1 MSEVKITDLVSQ
13 ETIDKIKELNSE
25 MGNALDTYTKTAKDL
40 AKGLE
45 IPVKG
50 IDDLEKLQN
59 LLAQKS
65 KDAATATEQLNRVM
79 ADQHQVIANTTP
91 TISKMLMERE
101 RLNKTQREEY
111 TEYGKVKSM
120 LENLNGTYSQNLES
134 LIQIKAQ
141 MTKNSSAQKEN
152 EKLYKEGK
160 LSMNQY
166 IAAQKDLVEQHRG
179 LAVEKS
185 KIESLM
191 KAEEKMNASAET
203 SYVHMSQQLE
213 LLKKAYKDLTEEQR
227 QSGEGRELEYAIQDL
242 DNKLKET
249 AADMGEFQRNV
260 GNYAIAGQ
268 NGVVTTDSVTAA
280 LNQQAVTLQDV
291 ADQTKILEEAK
302 TMLDRN
308 DANYQNTLDGIN
320 AKLEENKRKLT
331 DVSDIMGKEATTV
344 AEAEAQNKRL
354 SEAIKHIDLTSG
366 DAKKRLEEMRAQIER
381 NNQIIGEATGA
392 NEKFAD
398 SILSLIG
405 VNINVGSSFETL
417 GSKGNFIEGLN
428 TKTKALAQTLM
439 GLISNPWV
447 LSFLGIAGVV
457 VGFKWWYDYNKGLIE
472 ASRLTENF
480 TGATGE
486 AADKVTADMSAMADH
501 MGKGYDET
509 IGAANTLVQQFG
521 ISWDEAIGKMKD
533 GIQAGADMSG
543 NMLANI
549 DRFAPALRDAGVSAD
564 EFMAILSE
572 TRNGIF
578 NEQGIQNIVKAGTR
592 LKAMTPQI
600 EKSLNDVGISAK
612 QMQKD
617 LETGQ
622 LSMLDAVQQVAGKL
636 KELPENSQEAGQ
648 IMKNVFGRTA
658 AEGGTLLIQSIADV
672 NTNLDKAKENMGDLG
687 RANREQMEAQ
697 QELQRTLIAVF
708 KMYGTSFEVMIANA
722 KTFVTQGLTKI
733 IKGCV
738 DVVNWFIN
746 MYNESAYLRMR
757 IAAVVAV
764 FKSLWTV
771 AKAAFDLIVNG
782 FKNTGTA
789 IEGVMLI
796 LSGEFEAGLNRI
808 KSAFT
813 DGWDKM
819 KNIAIN
825 AGKEI
830 GSNFADE
837 FNAASERRLKP
848 VNISLD
854 GESIP
859 GSNQNQTKTP
869 IDPNKKIQ
877 SDDDKKKADKEAAKA
892 AKEAEKR
899 AKEELKRINE
909 LEEAKI
915 NIMAES
921 HEKELLLIR
930 LKFKKKIDEVRG
942 DGETEKSLRLQLAE
956 ECAAEVAK
964 CEEKYQKELSKINL
978 ENRLAS
984 VKEGSDEELTIRLA
998 MLEQKRQEEIKAAEK
1013 TGADVSF
1020 IDAKYAK
1027 EREKLQEDH
1036 AKKRMDKIEKEYAE
1050 EQSKRDTQLT
1060 LDLAALKK
1068 SYNKK
1073 LNEANGNSKKMEDA
1087 EKEYNKKVA
1096 AIQRQY
1102 AEETAQHTI
1111 DMLEK
1116 VLDAENL
1123 TAEQRIEAERKL
1135 AKAKADFEDTIA
1147 QNAIDKTKEATDKS
1161 TKIIKEW
1168 WNEMSDADKINFIL
1182 DQTAQFLNAFADLA
1196 STIFDGQIEKIE
1208 EMQEALS
1215 ESSENEIERITE
1227 LVEKKVITEEE
1238 GEARKRA
1245 AEAATAKKQEELEKK
1260 KQKLQ
1265 HKQAVWE
1272 KANSL
1277 AQAAIST
1284 AMGITTTIAQ
1294 LGMPAAI
1301 PMIALTAAM
1310 GAIQIATIAAQPI
1323 PKYREG
1329 TDYHK
1334 GGPAIVGDG
1343 GRSEVVLF
1351 NGGAWLT
1358 PDTPTLVDI
1367 PKGASV
1373 IPDIVDFERSFPLLD
1388 DMPTTQ
1394 DMQIVVS
1401 PYNDERL
1408 RRGVYELILLI
1419 RQQTKQQ
1426 RAIAARQEYELFKSK
1441 I

>member
-1 MSEVKITDLVSQ
+1 MAEVKITDLVPQ
-13 ETIDKIKELNSE
+13 ETIDKVKELNSE
-25 MGNALDTYTKTAKDL
+25 MQNILATYTNVAKDL
-40 AKGLE
+40 AKG
-45 IPVKG
+45 IDVPVKG
-50 IDDLEKLQN
+50 LDDLEKMQD

-65 KDAATATEQLNRVM
+65 KEAASSTEQLNRVV
-79 ADQHQVIANTTP
+79 AEQHQVIANTTP

-101 RLNKTQREEY
+101 RLNKAQREEH
-111 TEYGKVKSM
+111 TGYGKVKAM
-120 LENLNGTYSQNLES
+120 LENLNGTYGQNLES

-141 MTKNSSAQKEN
+141 MSKYKAEIKEN
-152 EKLYKEGK
+152 EKAHKEGRI
-160 LSMNQY
+160 SVNQL
-166 IAAQKDLVEQHRG
+166 IAANTELEERYRG
-179 LAVEKS
+179 LEAEKS
-185 KIESLM
+185 KILSLL

-213 LLKKAYKDLTEEQR
+213 LLKKAYKDLTDEQR
-227 QSGEGRELEYAIQDL
+227 QSGDGRELESAIQDL

-268 NGVVTTDSVTAA
+268 NGVVSTDSVTEA
-280 LNQQAVTLQDV
+280 LNRQAVTLQDV

-381 NNQIIGEATGA
+381 NNHIIGEATGA

-405 VNINVGSSFETL
+405 VNVNVGSSFETL

-457 VGFKWWYDYNKGLIE
+457 AGFKWWYDYNKGLIE

-533 GIQAGADMSG
+533 GIQAGADTSG

-697 QELQRTLIAVF
+697 QELQRTLMAVF
-708 KMYGTSFEVMIANA
+708 KMSGTSFEVMIADA
-722 KTFVTQGLTKI
+722 KTFVTQGLAKI

-746 MYNESAYLRMR
+746 MYNESAYVRYGVAN
-757 IAAVVAV
+757 IVAV

-837 FNAASERRLKP
+837 FNAASGRRLKP

-930 LKFKKKIDEVRG
+930 LKFKKKIDEVCG
-942 DGETEKSLRLQLAE
+942 DGETEKALRLQLAE

-964 CEEKYQKELSKINL
+964 CDEKYQKELAKINL
-978 ENRLAS
+978 ENQLAIA
-984 VKEGSDEELTIRLA
+984 KEGSKEELTLKLA
-998 MLEQKRQEEIKAAEK
+998 QLEAQRAAELTEAEK
-1013 TGADVSF
+1013 TGADVNLINEKF
-1020 IDAKYAK
+1020 NK
-1027 EREKLQEDH
+1027 EREKMQEEY
-1036 AKKRMDKIEKEYAE
+1036 AEKRMSAIEKEYAE
-1050 EQSKRDTQLT
+1050 EAETRNTQHILAVADLQNKYAKELAAAGKSQSKRKKAEKKFLEDMRKLEDEYAKETAENTIKMYEDMLKEADLSLEARKEVERKIAAAKAELEKLLSDNRKRKSEETEEPDPLIPPDT
-1060 LDLAALKK
+1060 LDKINQIAGATADLFSSINDLAQK
-1068 SYNKK
+1068 YF
-1073 LNEANGNSKKMEDA
+1073 DA
-1087 EKEYNKKVA
+1087 QIE
-1096 AIQRQY
+1096 
-1102 AEETAQHTI
+1102 
-1111 DMLEK
+1111 
-1116 VLDAENL
+1116 
-1123 TAEQRIEAERKL
+1123 RIEAL
-1135 AKAKADFEDTIA
+1135 
-1147 QNAIDKTKEATDKS
+1147 
-1161 TKIIKEW
+1161 
-1168 WNEMSDADKINFIL
+1168 
-1182 DQTAQFLNAFADLA
+1182 
-1196 STIFDGQIEKIE
+1196 
-1208 EMQEALS
+1208 QEANT
-1215 ESSENEIERITE
+1215 EAGEAEQERITE
-1227 LVEKKVITEEE
+1227 LVNKKVITEEE

-1245 AEAATAKKQEELEKK
+1245 AEAQTAKKNEELEKK
-1260 KQKLQ
+1260 KQQLKI
-1265 HKQAVWE
+1265 KQAKWD
-1272 KANSL
+1272 KANSI
-1277 AQAAIST
+1277 AQATIST
-1284 AMGITTTIAQ
+1284 ALAVMSALQTQPFWLGIA
-1294 LGMPAAI
+1294 MAAI
-1301 PMIALTAAM
+1301 AGAM
-1310 GAIQIATIAAQPI
+1310 GAVQIATIAATPI
-1323 PKYREG
+1323 PAYAKG

-1343 GRSEVVLF
+1343 GRQEVVLMDGF
-1351 NGGAWLT
+1351 AWLT
-1358 PDTPTLVDI
+1358 PDKPTLVDM
-1367 PKGASV
+1367 PKGTEV
-1373 IPDIVDFERSFPLLD
+1373 IPSVQQYENLVTAR
-1388 DMPTTQ
+1388 DMPAMG
-1394 DMQIVVS
+1394 DKQIVVS
-1401 PYNDERL
+1401 GYNDKDMRRCVGELAMLIKQNTKER
-1408 RRGVYELILLI
+1408 
-1419 RQQTKQQ
+1419 
-1426 RAIAARQEYELFKSK
+1426 RAIAYRQEYELFKASRGL
-1441 I
+1441 

>member
-1 MSEVKITDLVSQ
+1 
-13 ETIDKIKELNSE
+13 
-25 MGNALDTYTKTAKDL
+25 
-40 AKGLE
+40 
-45 IPVKG
+45 
-50 IDDLEKLQN
+50 
-59 LLAQKS
+59 
-65 KDAATATEQLNRVM
+65 
-79 ADQHQVIANTTP
+79 
-91 TISKMLMERE
+91 
-101 RLNKTQREEY
+101 
-111 TEYGKVKSM
+111 
-120 LENLNGTYSQNLES
+120 
-134 LIQIKAQ
+134 
-141 MTKNSSAQKEN
+141 
-152 EKLYKEGK
+152 
-160 LSMNQY
+160 
-166 IAAQKDLVEQHRG
+166 
-179 LAVEKS
+179 
-185 KIESLM
+185 
-191 KAEEKMNASAET
+191 
-203 SYVHMSQQLE
+203 
-213 LLKKAYKDLTEEQR
+213 
-227 QSGEGRELEYAIQDL
+227 
-242 DNKLKET
+242 
-249 AADMGEFQRNV
+249 
-260 GNYAIAGQ
+260 
-268 NGVVTTDSVTAA
+268 
-280 LNQQAVTLQDV
+280 
-291 ADQTKILEEAK
+291 
-302 TMLDRN
+302 
-308 DANYQNTLDGIN
+308 
-320 AKLEENKRKLT
+320 
-331 DVSDIMGKEATTV
+331 
-344 AEAEAQNKRL
+344 
-354 SEAIKHIDLTSG
+354 
-366 DAKKRLEEMRAQIER
+366 
-381 NNQIIGEATGA
+381 
-392 NEKFAD
+392 
-398 SILSLIG
+398 
-405 VNINVGSSFETL
+405 
-417 GSKGNFIEGLN
+417 
-428 TKTKALAQTLM
+428 
-439 GLISNPWV
+439 
-447 LSFLGIAGVV
+447 
-457 VGFKWWYDYNKGLIE
+457 
-472 ASRLTENF
+472 
-480 TGATGE
+480 
-486 AADKVTADMSAMADH
+486 MSAMADH

-622 LSMLDAVQQVAGKL
+622 LTMLDAVQQVAGKL

-672 NTNLDKAKENMGDLG
+672 NTNLDKAKDNMGDLG

-697 QELQRTLIAVF
+697 QELQRTLMAVF
-708 KMYGTSFEVMIANA
+708 KMSGTSFEVMIANA

-746 MYNESAYLRMR
+746 IYNEAAYVRYGVAN
-757 IAAVVAV
+757 IVAV

-771 AKAAFDLIVNG
+771 AKAAFDLVVNG

-837 FNAASERRLKP
+837 FNAASKRRLNP
-848 VNISLD
+848 VNLSLD
-854 GESIP
+854 GENVP
-859 GSNQNQTKTP
+859 GPNRNQTKTP
-869 IDPNKKIQ
+869 IDPNNKIM

-892 AKEAEKR
+892 AKEAEKK

-942 DGETEKSLRLQLAE
+942 EGETEKALRLQLAE
-956 ECAAEVAK
+956 ECASEVEK
-964 CEEKYQKELSKINL
+964 CEEKYQKELAKINL

-998 MLEQKRQEEIKAAEK
+998 MLEQKRQEEVKAAVK
-1013 TGADVSF
+1013 TGADVSL

-1027 EREKLQEDH
+1027 EREKLQEDY
-1036 AKKRMDKIEKEYAE
+1036 AKNRMDKIEKEYAAESDTRNTQHILAVADMQNKYAKELAAAGQNQDKRKKAEKKFLKEMRDLENQYAKETAENTIKMYE
-1050 EQSKRDTQLT
+1050 EMLNDADLSLEDRMEIERKIAAAKAELEKLLSDIAKGKGEETEDTNPIIPPGT
-1060 LDLAALKK
+1060 LDKINQIASATADLFSSINDLA
-1068 SYNKK
+1068 
-1073 LNEANGNSKKMEDA
+1073 
-1087 EKEYNKKVA
+1087 
-1096 AIQRQY
+1096 Q
-1102 AEETAQHTI
+1102 
-1111 DMLEK
+1111 
-1116 VLDAENL
+1116 NL
-1123 TAEQRIEAERKL
+1123 FESQIERIEAL
-1135 AKAKADFEDTIA
+1135 
-1147 QNAIDKTKEATDKS
+1147 
-1161 TKIIKEW
+1161 
-1168 WNEMSDADKINFIL
+1168 
-1182 DQTAQFLNAFADLA
+1182 
-1196 STIFDGQIEKIE
+1196 
-1208 EMQEALS
+1208 QEALE
-1215 ESSENEIERITE
+1215 ESSSAEIDRVTE

-1260 KQKLQ
+1260 KQKLKM
-1265 HKQAVWE
+1265 KQAKWD

-1277 AQAAIST
+1277 AQAVMST
-1284 AMGITTTIAQ
+1284 SLAVASALNTKPVWLGIAM
-1294 LGMPAAI
+1294 AA
-1301 PMIALTAAM
+1301 LVGAM
-1310 GAIQIATIAAQPI
+1310 GAVEIATIASQPI
-1323 PKYREG
+1323 PAYAKG

-1343 GRSEVVLF
+1343 GRPEVVLF

-1367 PKGASV
+1367 PQGASV
-1373 IPDIVDFERSFPLLD
+1373 IPDVMDYERNFPTLVDIPP
-1388 DMPTTQ
+1388 MQ
-1394 DMQIVVS
+1394 DNQIIVS

-1408 RRGVYELILLI
+1408 RRGVTELIYII